1 MIPQHAPVRQ
11 NDHHQLQFTA
21 AVTTPQRWQWFRLF
35 PRGKPQQK
43 KQSQR
48 HTRQPADF
56 LNIDLP
62 SRMLPAVSNESYESR
77 AAARAAQN
85 LARIRFP

>member
-62 SRMLPAVSNESYESR
+62 SRMLPAVVT
-77 AAARAAQN
+77 N
-85 LARIRFP
+85 LMKAGRQRVMTLSTLR